1 METGNM
7 RKRHI
12 GKNISKIRGLRGI
25 KQESLAMD
33 LGLSQSEVSAI
44 ENSTAIEEELLIQI
58 ANILNVS
65 PEIIKEFD
73 ESLAVFNINNNIENT
88 TITES
93 SQGIHQIFNPL
104 DQVVELYE
112 RLLAS
117 EREKLELLKKT
128 NK

>member
-1 METGNM
+1 METANK

-12 GKNISKIRGLRGI
+12 GKNISRIRGLRGI

-33 LGLSQSEVSAI
+33 LGLSQSEVSII
-44 ENSTAIEEELLIQI
+44 ENSDSIEEELLSQI
-58 ANILNVS
+58 ANILNVT
-65 PEIIKEFD
+65 PEIIEKFD
-73 ESLAVFNINNNIENT
+73 ENLAVFNINNSIENT

-117 EREKLELLKKT
+117 EKEKLELLKK
-128 NK
+128 NE

>member
-1 METGNM
+1 METANK

-12 GKNISKIRGLRGI
+12 GKNISRIRGLRGI

-33 LGLSQSEVSAI
+33 LGLSQSEVSII
-44 ENSTAIEEELLIQI
+44 ENSDSIEEELLSQI
-58 ANILNVS
+58 ANILNVT
-65 PEIIKEFD
+65 PEIIEKFD
-73 ESLAVFNINNNIENT
+73 ENLAVFNINNSIENT

-117 EREKLELLKKT
+117 EKEKLELLKK
-128 NK
+128 KE

>member
-1 METGNM
+1 METANKH
-7 RKRHI
+7 KRHI
-12 GKNISKIRGLRGI
+12 GKNISRIRGLRGI

-33 LGLSQSEVSAI
+33 LGLSQSEVSII
-44 ENSTAIEEELLIQI
+44 ENSDSIEEELLSQI
-58 ANILNVS
+58 ANILNVT
-65 PEIIKEFD
+65 PEIIEKFD
-73 ESLAVFNINNNIENT
+73 ENLAVFNINNCIENT

-117 EREKLELLKKT
+117 EKEKLELLKK